1 MIKSRGIVLG
11 GQPVHELGI
20 TDQLL
25 SLTLKHAEQ
34 AGASRVARLNLVIG
48 EFSSVVDESIQF
60 YWDMMTENTLAEGA
74 ELVFTRVPGELEC
87 EVCGEIVS
95 FSAYEGQCPACGGAQ
110 MHIHNGSQFQLESIE
125 VEGVNVHEPSA

>member
-1 MIKSRGIVLG
+1 M
-11 GQPVHELGI
+11 HELGI

-34 AGASRVARLNLVIG
+34 ARAARVVRLNLVIG

-87 EVCGEIVS
+87 EVCGKIVS
-95 FSAYEGQCPACGGAQ
+95 FSAYEGQCPVCGGAQ

-125 VEGVNVHEPSA
+125 VEGINVHEPSA